1 MRRKVRTIGIASGS
15 IFLLLLIASFFIPVN
30 HFRPTMEKE
39 ASIALGR
46 KVQLGKLRLSLLRG
60 QISAENLVISDDPRF
75 SGAPFLTAKSV
86 ALDVMMMPLIFARSL
101 RVTSIGIERPDV
113 TLLHDAKG
121 MWNYASLSRSAGKA
135 PPQASAAT
143 TRSEA
148 SSSAS
153 SLFIKKL
160 RLNDG
165 RLVIGAIE
173 SKERSVYDHLEVEA
187 DNFSMAS
194 EFPVSIGTALPG
206 NGHCEFQGNVGPV
219 NSRDATLTPVK
230 ASIVLENP
238 ELTILN
244 VRPGMWVWSF
254 VGISSRGDS
263 IPRQDTAK
271 HNEPISFPT
280 FFLLRKFEL
289 KNGRV
294 ILGSVDSPER
304 SAFGQVNVTVNNFS
318 ATTEFNYN
326 ILAIGPVGESLK
338 IDGKAGPIN
347 PAEPALTPVRASV
360 FVEKPQLAL
369 IQDKSGSW
377 RWSIGALSSANMKAT
392 TGTTRK
398 SGPARTELLIL
409 PTGLFLDRLELKDGS
424 ISVGE
429 PRTKQVSSYQHV
441 NLLATGI
448 GFNTR
453 FPLSIAADLP
463 SGGSVRLDGELGP
476 LDRIRPGYSP
486 LSTKVNIRALDLA
499 STGFL
504 DPALG
509 LGGLVDLDAVL
520 TGQNGIQETKGTA
533 KFSRAL
539 WVAGGSPSTVP
550 AVVDFT
556 TRFDR
561 RTNSGVLNPS
571 TIRIGAA
578 EAHLSGTYQVAP
590 DSTVI
595 HIRVAGNAM
604 PAKDLQAFV
613 PAVGIRVPKGAALT
627 EGTLSTNLDIRG
639 PTNRLVTDGQLGLY
653 GAKMAG
659 FDLGAKL
666 SSVSSLT
673 GIKTGTV
680 LVIESLKTN
689 IHIATNGLRFDNF
702 NAVVP
707 PLGGLAGAGTVDAH
721 NNLNLKM
728 AATITAGV
736 AGSVG
741 AVTSSIGSLLGQHSE
756 CKGGRRGTLV
766 PFQIQGPAA
775 DPKFVPDVGGT
786 AASLFGA
793 GGCVG
798 STSEPK
804 KKGKKS

>member
-1 MRRKVRTIGIASGS
+1 
-15 IFLLLLIASFFIPVN
+15 
-30 HFRPTMEKE
+30 
-39 ASIALGR
+39 
-46 KVQLGKLRLSLLRG
+46 
-60 QISAENLVISDDPRF
+60 
-75 SGAPFLTAKSV
+75 
-86 ALDVMMMPLIFARSL
+86 
-101 RVTSIGIERPDV
+101 
-113 TLLHDAKG
+113 
-121 MWNYASLSRSAGKA
+121 
-135 PPQASAAT
+135 
-143 TRSEA
+143 
-148 SSSAS
+148 
-153 SLFIKKL
+153 
-160 RLNDG
+160 
-165 RLVIGAIE
+165 
-173 SKERSVYDHLEVEA
+173 
-187 DNFSMAS
+187 
-194 EFPVSIGTALPG
+194 
-206 NGHCEFQGNVGPV
+206 
-219 NSRDATLTPVK
+219 
-230 ASIVLENP
+230 
-238 ELTILN
+238 
-244 VRPGMWVWSF
+244 
-254 VGISSRGDS
+254 
-263 IPRQDTAK
+263 
-271 HNEPISFPT
+271 
-280 FFLLRKFEL
+280 
-289 KNGRV
+289 
-294 ILGSVDSPER
+294 
-304 SAFGQVNVTVNNFS
+304 
-318 ATTEFNYN
+318 
-326 ILAIGPVGESLK
+326 
-338 IDGKAGPIN
+338 
-347 PAEPALTPVRASV
+347 
-360 FVEKPQLAL
+360 
-369 IQDKSGSW
+369 
-377 RWSIGALSSANMKAT
+377 
-392 TGTTRK
+392 
-398 SGPARTELLIL
+398 
-409 PTGLFLDRLELKDGS
+409 
-424 ISVGE
+424 
-429 PRTKQVSSYQHV
+429 
-441 NLLATGI
+441 
-448 GFNTR
+448 
-453 FPLSIAADLP
+453 
-463 SGGSVRLDGELGP
+463 
-476 LDRIRPGYSP
+476 
-486 LSTKVNIRALDLA
+486 
-499 STGFL
+499 
-504 DPALG
+504 
-509 LGGLVDLDAVL
+509 
-520 TGQNGIQETKGTA
+520 
-533 KFSRAL
+533 
-539 WVAGGSPSTVP
+539 VP

-793 GGCVG
+793 GGCVC
-798 STSEPK
+798 STSQPK